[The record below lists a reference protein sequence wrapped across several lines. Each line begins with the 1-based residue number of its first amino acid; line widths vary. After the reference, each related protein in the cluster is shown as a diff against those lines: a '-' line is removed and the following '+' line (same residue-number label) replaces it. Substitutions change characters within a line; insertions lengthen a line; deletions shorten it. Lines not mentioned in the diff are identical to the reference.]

1 MQSGPGASPL
11 EVGTLLTPSGKM
23 GLAAKWRKQLEDEDS
38 FTLRERSL
46 PYGDDFEAK
55 KSDIGHQ
62 NTYSWNWFLVIFI
75 C

>member
-1 MQSGPGASPL
+1 
-11 EVGTLLTPSGKM
+11 M

-38 FTLRERSL
+38 FMLRERSL

-62 NTYSWNWFLVIFI
+62 NTYSWN
-75 C
+75 